1 VFSSI
6 GEKYAVRP
14 FVGGVNTI
22 SGRPLPTMA
31 RLLQNSNLRDNKDW
45 VQDYVVLSEQSRIDG
60 IAIAPGYVSQFIS
73 TRMQAKA
80 SARKIKSVMEDR
92 RGFQHGK
99 IGSMA
104 VSSSTYT
111 PAGRSVENQMTSKD
125 AIGGIQLEIIPAL
138 DPTTMF
144 FSKKPHIRSD
154 FASGWPV
161 INEYDRHDVSE
172 IKEQW
177 ADRLDPMKTPAE
189 LGFHPRDVIY
199 MKDVRS
205 IVPCRKKTLSD
216 LLPASAVRTQGAK
229 CQLTLRAYKYEAKDL
244 GGTNKRHNYHH
255 LFFMSLTGKKMLL
268 YLPRWEV
275 VQIHALKI
283 WVEKTEGIPYDSLI
297 LLHRSYALQERK
309 EIHCRFSIFL

>member
-1 VFSSI
+1 M
-6 GEKYAVRP
+6 RP

-31 RLLQNSNLRDNKDW
+31 RLLQNSNLYDNKDW

-60 IAIAPGYVSQFIS
+60 IAVAPGFVSQFIS

-80 SARKIKSVMEDR
+80 SARKINPVIEDR
-92 RGFQHGK
+92 K
-99 IGSMA
+99 IVSLA
-104 VSSSTYT
+104 VSSSTHT
-111 PAGRSVENQMTSKD
+111 SVGRSVESQMTSED

-138 DPTTMF
+138 DPMTMF

-154 FASGWPV
+154 FAAGWPI

-189 LGFHPRDVIY
+189 LGFHPGDVIY

-216 LLPASAVRTQGAK
+216 LLPESTMRTQGAK
-229 CQLTLRAYKYEAKDL
+229 CQLTLRTHKYEAEDL

-255 LFFMSLTGKKMLL
+255 LFFMTLTGKKVLL
-268 YLPRWEV
+268 YLPTWED

-283 WVEKTEGIPYDSLI
+283 WVEKTEGIPYDSSV
-297 LLHRSYALQERK
+297 LLYRSYSLQERK
-309 EIHCRFSIFL
+309 EIHSTFSIPI